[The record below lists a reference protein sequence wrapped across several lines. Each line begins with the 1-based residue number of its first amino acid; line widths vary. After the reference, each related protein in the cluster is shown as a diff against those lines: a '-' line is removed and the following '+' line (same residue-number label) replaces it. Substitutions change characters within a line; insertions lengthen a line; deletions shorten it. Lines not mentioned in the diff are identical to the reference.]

1 MWSLRVNAARN
12 PNPKVIKVQ
21 KIITQQGPTRLQMTD
36 SYTESQQ
43 LNSEYETFS
52 VKNSINSGVQW
63 TWRICIDNLQVII
76 SVLIGTHSN
85 GKAKDDSREAI
96 SHRII
101 KAHMSVIHIP
111 QFRQHPIQ
119 MDGFDQKPRENAQ
132 PNVV

>member
-52 VKNSINSGVQW
+52 VKNSINSGVQ
-63 TWRICIDNLQVII
+63 
-76 SVLIGTHSN
+76 
-85 GKAKDDSREAI
+85 
-96 SHRII
+96 
-101 KAHMSVIHIP
+101 
-111 QFRQHPIQ
+111 
-119 MDGFDQKPRENAQ
+119 
-132 PNVV
+132 